1 MSLLATL
8 LNICCGS
15 SQSPEQTDLEAQQP
29 QRPQEPQIQQPQAH
43 PQPQVPQA
51 QPEPQPE
58 VHAPE
63 QEKHKQGHH
72 KHKPHKPPQEAKPPA
87 QQQDAKPHEDF
98 PPLAQQPRR
107 PAQRQDDGGGWQE
120 VKTEHK
126 SHPHTPA
133 HSPSPP
139 PVSSSPPRHPPFSR
153 HHSDQNQI
161 NQHDAHYMRLRADAN
176 AEGDS
181 MARCFSESHEAYA
194 RGDGAGAKQLSNEG
208 KEHQAKMNALNKE
221 ASDWIFT
228 ENNKDSKPG
237 EIDLHGLYVK
247 EAIEHTDRALQE
259 AKARGDSEIHLIVGK
274 GLHSP
279 DHIAK
284 IKPAI
289 EELYVLHSLVYP
301 YISCSIFLCRMQK
314 HQLFA
319 ELDPHNAGVLICK
332 LDGEQ
337 GGVGPDEIARR
348 LQREDDGCTI
358 M

>member
-1 MSLLATL
+1 MSFLATL

-15 SQSPEQTDLEAQQP
+15 SQSTEQTDLEAQQP
-29 QRPQEPQIQQPQAH
+29 QRPQVQQFQQPQAH
-43 PQPQVPQA
+43 PQPQVQPQPQA
-51 QPEPQPE
+51 QPET
-58 VHAPE
+58 HAPE

-87 QQQDAKPHEDF
+87 QQQEATPHEDF
-98 PPLAQQPRR
+98 PPLAQPT
-107 PAQRQDDGGGWQE
+107 PAQRPPQPQYDGGGWQE
-120 VKTEHK
+120 VKPEHK
-126 SHPHTPA
+126 SHPHSPQ

-139 PVSSSPPRHPPFSR
+139 PVSSSPPRHPPFPR

-176 AEGDS
+176 VEGDS
-181 MARCFSESHEAYA
+181 MARCFAESHEAYA

-221 ASDWIFT
+221 ASDWIFI
-228 ENNKDSKPG
+228 ENNKDSQPG

-259 AKARGDSEIHLIVGK
+259 AKNRGDSEIHLIVGK
-274 GLHSP
+274 GLHSTG
-279 DHIAK
+279 HIAK

-289 EELYVLHSLVYP
+289 EEL
-301 YISCSIFLCRMQK
+301 MQK

-319 ELDPHNAGVLICK
+319 ELDPQNAGVLICK
-332 LDGEQ
+332 LDSEQ
-337 GGVGPDEIARR
+337 GGVGSDEIARR
-348 LQREDDGCTI
+348 LQREDEGCTI